1 MLAVAPGP
9 HRFLAEVESE
19 QGIKRTITRDIFVRG
34 RPRPRAGR
42 LRVLTLATAFREPL
56 IPPIKFAERDA
67 RDLKKFLTKY
77 LVAPRVGGPLVPF
90 GDVALDGASA
100 TVERVRQSFEALGRE
115 AFDEGDL
122 VVVVIESHFLNNGRE
137 RKIVAADGHSVP
149 PSPRSRPTRSPGPSE
164 KWRNTECGV
173 LVLLDGV
180 HTRSNKVWD
189 PDVTEWVRHLRDEQ
203 NVITFVASNNG
214 PSQQVDD
221 RGHRAFAQAVLDSV
235 RPPLLRDGPYSLNE
249 FRDRVVEGVLNL
261 TGRQQQAAC
270 YVPAGI
276 SGQFPILDVR
286 PGGR

>member
-42 LRVLTLATAFREPL
+42 LRVLTLAPAFREPL

-67 RDLKKFLTKY
+67 RDLKIFLTKY
-77 LVAPRVGGPLVPF
+77 LVSPRVGGPLVPF

-149 PSPRSRPTRSPGPSE
+149 PEPTIPADEVARALGE
-164 KWRNTECGV
+164 VAKYKCGV

-189 PDVTEWVRHLRDEQ
+189 TDVTEWVRYLRDEQ